1 MSERCRCKYSQAG
14 VQWHDLGSLQPP
26 PLCSSGSPT
35 SVSPI
40 AGITDLRSIY
50 RLHANINTGE
60 DGLQAHCPGDL

>member
-1 MSERCRCKYSQAG
+1 MSERCRSRYRLECNGMISA
-14 VQWHDLGSLQPP
+14 HCSLRL
-26 PLCSSGSPT
+26 LCSSGSPT